1 MKKKGLSLACLCIL
15 AISAISCRK
24 SSYKAD
30 TSCPSPKEWN
40 GSSCQCPINTITL
53 IDGSCSNSLKPY
65 DTLDYVYKSVYS
77 SINDFRANMYL
88 KFCPKWELDSFKI
101 GGGIGFM
108 MAGAIDIYTPN
119 FKYYNVEKNYSFMTV
134 FYQKMLFQDTVNFVG
149 GGDIN
154 PFNQCFKG
162 RINKTRDTL
171 WVQYGYTNNLGKT
184 LSNPADVIFAKMKFK

>member
-1 MKKKGLSLACLCIL
+1 MKQLALACLCIL

-24 SSYKAD
+24 SKYKAD

-40 GSSCQCPINTITL
+40 GNSCQCPTNTITL
-53 IDGSCSNSLKPY
+53 IDGSCSDRLQPY
-65 DTLDYVYKSVYS
+65 DTFDYVYKSVYS

-88 KFCPKWELDSFKI
+88 QFCPKWELDSFKL

-108 MAGAIDIYTPN
+108 MKGDINIYIPN
-119 FKYYNVEKNYSFMTV
+119 FKQYNTEKDLSFMTV

-149 GGDIN
+149 GGDID
-154 PFNQCFKG
+154 PAGQCFKG
-162 RINKTRDTL
+162 RINKTRDTI

-184 LSNPADVIFAKMKFK
+184 LSNPAIVIFAKMRF

>member
-1 MKKKGLSLACLCIL
+1 MKQLSIACLCIL
-15 AISAISCRK
+15 VISAISCRK

-40 GSSCQCPINTITL
+40 GNSCQCPTNTITL

-88 KFCPKWELDSFKI
+88 KFCPKWELDSFKL
-101 GGGIGFM
+101 GGGMIMSQDVF
-108 MAGAIDIYTPN
+108 IYNPN
-119 FKYYNVEKNYSFMTV
+119 YKNYNVEKSLEFATI
-134 FYQKMLFQDTVNFVG
+134 FYQKMPYYDTVNFVG

-184 LSNPADVIFAKMKFK
+184 LSNPADVIFAKMKF